1 VPDEVSFGFAAPG
14 ADIDFVPELGHYN
27 FRELARGD
35 LLGRRWTKV
44 GKTSATACSS
54 TARGGITL
62 KKSLMPAMLTR
73 DTRVIRQD
81 CLCYLMERIPYA
93 G

>member
-1 VPDEVSFGFAAPG
+1 VALRSFAKAGGFQDAPYVAGSRSCSASACGRKRACPYSSSRWNWAA
-14 ADIDFVPELGHYN
+14 
-27 FRELARGD
+27 
-35 LLGRRWTKV
+35 
-44 GKTSATACSS
+44 
-54 TARGGITL
+54 L